1 MSSQEEATREV
12 EVAEKDMLSPDIVS
26 LTLRPASG
34 EPLPSWAPG
43 AHIDVLLPGDVTRQY
58 SLCGSVEDLTSYR
71 LGVLR
76 DPASRGGSTYIH
88 DSVAVG
94 DRLTIRGPRNHFE
107 LAEAERYIFAAGG
120 IGVTP
125 LIPMAME
132 ALRNGTDFTFLFCAR
147 SRQAMAYLPELQEH
161 LGDHLI
167 VNADDESGLFD
178 LAAYLRD
185 VQPET
190 MVYACGPKPFLD
202 ATTRATTAWPS
213 GWVRFEHF
221 EPLEFDDSTNVAFE
235 VELANSGRV
244 LTVPEDRS
252 ILSVLQDVGVRVLT
266 SCTEGTCGTCEIA
279 VLGGGPIDHR
289 DAVLSDEEHAS
300 GEMMMV
306 CVSRCK
312 GGRLILDL

>member
-12 EVAEKDMLSPDIVS
+12 EVAAKDMLSPDIVS

-43 AHIDVLLPGDVTRQY
+43 AHIDLLLPGDVTRQY
-58 SLCGSVEDLTSYR
+58 SLCGSVDDLTNYR

-88 DSVAVG
+88 DSLAVG

-107 LAEAERYIFAAGG
+107 LVESKRYVFAAGG

-125 LIPMAME
+125 MIPMAME
-132 ALRNGTDFTFLFCAR
+132 ALRKSIDFTFLYCTR
-147 SRQAMAYLPELQEH
+147 SRQAMAYLTGLQEH
-161 LGDHLI
+161 LGDHLV
-167 VNADDESGLFD
+167 VNADDQSGIFD
-178 LAAYLRD
+178 LAGYFRD

-202 ATTRATTAWPS
+202 ATTRATTVWPS
-213 GWVRFEHF
+213 GSVRFEHF
-221 EPLEFDDSTNVAFE
+221 EPLEFDDSANVTFE

-252 ILSVLQDVGVRVLT
+252 ILSVLRDTGIRVLS

-279 VLGGGPIDHR
+279 VLGGDQIDHR

-312 GGRLILDL
+312 GGRLLLDL